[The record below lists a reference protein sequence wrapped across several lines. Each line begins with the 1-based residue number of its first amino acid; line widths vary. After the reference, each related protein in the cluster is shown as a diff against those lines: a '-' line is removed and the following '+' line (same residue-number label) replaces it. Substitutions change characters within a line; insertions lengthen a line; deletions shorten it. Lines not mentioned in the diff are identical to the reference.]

1 MTKKNL
7 FQELFAKASE
17 YIDDIKSN
25 YAEAHLKRR
34 MEQAYADAE
43 MKAFTAEWSINSY
56 YLEGDID
63 KINID
68 TLIER
73 RLDVE
78 DAEKAMLII
87 ASEYKKLFDKEIK

>member
-1 MTKKNL
+1 MTKNL

-43 MKAFTAEWSINSY
+43 MKAFTAE
-56 YLEGDID
+56 
-63 KINID
+63 
-68 TLIER
+68 
-73 RLDVE
+73 
-78 DAEKAMLII
+78 
-87 ASEYKKLFDKEIK
+87 